1 MARGQSHGL
10 GFGKGSMIDYG
21 QGLVEYRQ
29 TGKLLP
35 AFKVN
40 VADVIGLSVR
50 KATKQDRKNG
60 ANSLQQVFVVQGGG
74 TELATVAVNYG
85 TAEKIE
91 AWLRAHPLFRDNAP
105 QTAPRRDLL
114 RRRPRP
120 TWPTSSRSSDNFET
134 QESCRRRSSNRRS
147 PSCSVRCDRPAIWA
161 RRHNQTGIRPVSS
174 RR

>member
-40 VADVIGLSVR
+40 VADVTGFSVR
-50 KATKQDRKNG
+50 KATRQDRKNG

-105 QTAPRRDLL
+105 HTAPAAGPPLTTAALNLADELAKLAQLRDAGVLSPTEFEQAKAKLL
-114 RRRPRP
+114 
-120 TWPTSSRSSDNFET
+120 S
-134 QESCRRRSSNRRS
+134 
-147 PSCSVRCDRPAIWA
+147 
-161 RRHNQTGIRPVSS
+161 
-174 RR
+174 